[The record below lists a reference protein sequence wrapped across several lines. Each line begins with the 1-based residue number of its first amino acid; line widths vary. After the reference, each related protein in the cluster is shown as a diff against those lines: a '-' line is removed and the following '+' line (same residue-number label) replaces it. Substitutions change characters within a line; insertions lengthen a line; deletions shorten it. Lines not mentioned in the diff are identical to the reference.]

1 VLRGI
6 VEGDVDDPKTLTS
19 QDSLPLA
26 GDLVSLLSE
35 WRRQSP
41 YNGPDDYMFADP
53 LQSGR
58 RPYNPYSLQQR
69 VLRPVGEEL
78 GFADTLGWHTFRH
91 TYRTLLDETGAPM
104 SVQQEL
110 MRHADIR
117 STFEYMARRSMTANE
132 QRTIK

>member
-1 VLRGI
+1 
-6 VEGDVDDPKTLTS
+6 
-19 QDSLPLA
+19 
-26 GDLVSLLSE
+26 
-35 WRRQSP
+35 
-41 YNGPDDYMFADP
+41 MFADP